1 MRINIC
7 ELLSTIL
14 QRRVRHPAL
23 EQQHPR
29 QLVSDV
35 EDERVV
41 HNELGR
47 PERRHQRHP
56 HPRGRGRLA
65 ALLIDLDHDLLRDEA
80 HIQVPSPVHAGEIRN
95 FVEHIFHA

>member
-1 MRINIC
+1 MLQCRISN
-7 ELLSTIL
+7 S
-14 QRRVRHPAL
+14 AL
-23 EQQHPR
+23 KQQHPR

-41 HNELGR
+41 RNELGR

-65 ALLIDLDHDLLRDEA
+65 ARTIEMKSGARPSDDILVAGRSWARAEYSRLLPPL
-80 HIQVPSPVHAGEIRN
+80 
-95 FVEHIFHA
+95 

>member
-14 QRRVRHPAL
+14 QRRVCHSAL

-95 FVEHIFHA
+95 IVEHVFHA